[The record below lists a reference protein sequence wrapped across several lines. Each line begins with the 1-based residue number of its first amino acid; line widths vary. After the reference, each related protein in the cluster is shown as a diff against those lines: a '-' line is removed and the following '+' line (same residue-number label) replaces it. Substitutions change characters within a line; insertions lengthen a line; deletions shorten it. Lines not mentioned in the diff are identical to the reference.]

1 MLMDANNFAFIETI
15 DYIILN
21 SDGDTNMKNAIAYL
35 DAQSKQK
42 GLTIYQIIYDLFQK
56 NIFEERSIQWAKA
69 TSFDK
74 P

>member
-69 TSFDK
+69 ISFDK